1 MFEFFG
7 LGLGKHQ
14 STDTIMTPSR
24 RSFLR
29 QSIAVSA
36 AFSGLPVLSACSS
49 PSGSGYVNEVE
60 GFGPLVRDP
69 ASLFDLPA
77 GFEYV
82 TFSDTGTEMSDGL
95 LVPGDH
101 DGMACFE
108 GPGDLITL
116 VRNHELGPNETALSP
131 FGSNAER
138 FGPAHAE
145 RCYDTR
151 PDGKPHLGGTTT
163 VHFDP
168 SSRRVVRE
176 FLSLA
181 GTEDNCAGGP
191 TPWGSWIT
199 CEETR
204 ARAGEGGALDH
215 GYAFEVPASATGM
228 VEPVPLTHMGRFSRE
243 AVAVDPDT
251 GIVYQTEDDR
261 PSLITRFIPD
271 VPGDLTQPGRLQAM
285 AILGRPGVNTNNW
298 PDNPERIEI
307 GTPMPVG
314 WIDVAD
320 PQNPDNRM
328 AEHTIAAGAASF
340 TRGEGMWFGRGEV
353 FFCCTDGGPE
363 RIGQIWRYRPSPNE
377 GATGEN
383 AAPGEL
389 TLLVE
394 STSAQVIEKC
404 DNITVAPWGDL
415 IVVEDGDAEQYIRG
429 VTPAG
434 EVYTIGRNAS
444 PDGSGEYSEITGP
457 CFSPDGSLLFFNV
470 QNGPGRSFAVSGPW
484 AQRSSAP
491 A

>member
-1 MFEFFG
+1 M
-7 LGLGKHQ
+7 Q
-14 STDTIMTPSR
+14 PSR
-24 RSFLR
+24 RTFLR
-29 QSIAVSA
+29 QSVAVSA
-36 AFSGLPVLSACSS
+36 AFSGLPLLSACASAQS
-49 PSGSGYVNEVE
+49 DGYINQVQ
-60 GFGPLVRDP
+60 GYGPLVPDP
-69 ASLFDLPA
+69 SRLFDLPA

-82 TFSDTGTEMSDGL
+82 TFSDTGEEMDDGL

-101 DGMACFE
+101 DGMACFA

-116 VRNHELGPNETALSP
+116 VRNHELGPDETRLSP
-131 FGSNAER
+131 FGADAER
-138 FGPAHAE
+138 FGQIDPAK
-145 RCYDTR
+145 CYDTR

-168 SSRRVVRE
+168 RRRAVVRQ

-204 ARAGEGGALDH
+204 ARAGQGGAKDH
-215 GYAFEVPASATGM
+215 GYAFEVPADAQGLVT
-228 VEPVPLTHMGRFSRE
+228 PVPLIQMGRFNRE
-243 AVAVDPDT
+243 AVAVDPET
-251 GIVYQTEDDR
+251 SIVYQTEDDR

-271 VPGDLTQPGRLQAM
+271 VPGDLTQPGRLQAL
-285 AILGRPGVNTNNW
+285 AVLDRPGVNTNNW
-298 PDNPERIEI
+298 PDNPERIEV
-307 GTPMPVG
+307 GQPMSVA

-320 PQNPDNRM
+320 PANPDNRM

-340 TRGEGMWFGRGEV
+340 TRGEGMWFGEGEV
-353 FFCCTDGGPE
+353 FFCCTDGGAE
-363 RIGQIWRYRPSPNE
+363 RIGQIWRYRPSTQE
-377 GATGEN
+377 GRPGE
-383 AAPGEL
+383 ASSPGEL

-394 STSAQVIEKC
+394 STSRQILEKC

-444 PDGSGEYSEITGP
+444 PDASGEYSEITGP

-470 QNGPGRSFAVSGPW
+470 QNGPGRTFAVSGPW
-484 AQRSSAP
+484 AQRSPAP
-491 A
+491 V